1 MQGKDAREVQ
11 PLGSTLAS
19 ALRTTTKPYPLTE
32 SRQNRVWWP
41 SGGIAEYLGG
51 CMRSAEIIQSF
62 EDGYFTVCCF
72 TGTEFIGC
80 RRVLLWGE
88 ADAVRRDFIES
99 GFIS

>member
-1 MQGKDAREVQ
+1 
-11 PLGSTLAS
+11 
-19 ALRTTTKPYPLTE
+19 
-32 SRQNRVWWP
+32 
-41 SGGIAEYLGG
+41 
-51 CMRSAEIIQSF
+51 MRSAEIIQSF

-88 ADAVRRDFIES
+88 ADAVRRDFFES